1 MLGAIIGDIVG
12 SRFEWNNIKEKG
24 FDLFTDA
31 CRPTDDSIMTLAIAH
46 AILQANGNWSHL
58 SADATIWMRDFGKR
72 YPDAGYG
79 GRFSDWINSKD
90 PRPYDSWGNGAGMR
104 VSPCA
109 WAGVS
114 MENALRLS
122 DKVTVVTHNHPEG
135 MKGARAITAAI
146 YMARKG
152 AKKEEIKKHIQ
163 DNYYPLNFT
172 LHAIRPKYKFEVS
185 CQGSVPQAIEAFLES
200 DSFEDAI
207 RNAISIGGDS
217 DTIGAMTGAI
227 AEAFYGI
234 PPEIREQ
241 AMSYLNEEQLGIVKQ
256 FEEKYGVTEDKGF
269 RPKEQQKKSSTKSS
283 EEKGDLSKRKEPNF
297 KNTEALQQ
305 VVNVVNE
312 AAVAVEDKSRVIAD
326 SPIADVLGAVIG
338 AGLGGVGSFA
348 ALYGLGVVGLSAAGI
363 TSALA
368 AAGALV
374 GGGMAAGVF
383 VLAAP
388 VAALGAAGYGLA
400 THIRNQRF
408 QQEKERL
415 YKEAIKKH
423 EAIIRALKEE
433 ADASKERIEYLQS
446 LNILLQ
452 RAIKDLQAD
461 LGK

>member
-12 SRFEWNNIKEKG
+12 SRFEHDNHKDKS
-24 FDLFTDA
+24 FDLFADG
-31 CRPTDDSIMTLAIAH
+31 CRPTDDSTMTLAIAQG
-46 AILQANGNWSHL
+46 ILKCGNNWSQL
-58 SADATIWMRDFGKR
+58 PANAVISMRDLGRR
-72 YPDAGYG
+72 YPYGYG
-79 GRFSDWINSKD
+79 GRFLAWIHSSD
-90 PRPYDSWGNGAGMR
+90 PHPYNSWGNGAGMR
-104 VSPCA
+104 VSPCG

-114 MENALRLS
+114 LENALRLS
-122 DKVTVVTHNHPEG
+122 DKVTAVTHNHPEG
-135 MKGARAITAAI
+135 MKGARAITTAV
-146 YMARKG
+146 YLARNG
-152 AKKEEIKKHIQ
+152 AKKEEIKKHIEE
-163 DNYYPLNFT
+163 NYYPLNFT
-172 LHAIRPKYKFEVS
+172 IHSIRPKYGFDVS
-185 CQGSVPQAIEAFLES
+185 CQGSVPQAIQAFLES

-217 DTIGAMTGAI
+217 DTIAAMAGSI

-234 PPEIREQ
+234 PPEIRETALQ
-241 AMSYLNEEQLGIVKQ
+241 YLDADQLQIVKD
-256 FEEKYGVTEDKGF
+256 FEEKYGIVEDKGF
-269 RPKEQQKKSSTKSS
+269 RPKPPKSSTVKK
-283 EEKGDLSKRKEPNF
+283 EEKKESPKKEINF
-297 KNTEALQQ
+297 KNTESLQH

-312 AAVAVEDKSRVIAD
+312 AAVAVEDKNRVIAD

-388 VAALGAAGYGLA
+388 VAALGAAGYGIA
-400 THIRNQRF
+400 SHIRNQRF

-433 ADASKERIEYLQS
+433 ADASKERIDYLQS
-446 LNILLQ
+446 LNVLLQ
-452 RAIKDLQAD
+452 RAIHDLKAD

>member
-12 SRFEWNNIKEKG
+12 SRFEWDNIKSKD
-24 FDLFTDA
+24 FDLFTEA
-31 CRPTDDSIMTLAIAH
+31 CNPTDDSNMTLAVAH
-46 AILQANGNWSHL
+46 AILKCNGNWSHL
-58 SADATIWMRDFGKR
+58 SADAVISMRDFGRR
-72 YPDAGYG
+72 YPGGYG
-79 GRFSDWINSKD
+79 GRFKEWIDSSDPK
-90 PRPYDSWGNGAGMR
+90 PYNSWGNGSGMR
-104 VSPCA
+104 VSPCG

-114 MENALRLS
+114 MENALRLA
-122 DKVTVVTHNHPEG
+122 DKVTIVTHNHPEG

-146 YMARKG
+146 FLARKG
-152 AKKEEIKKHIQ
+152 AKKEEIKKHIEE
-163 DNYYPLNFT
+163 NYYSLNFT
-172 LHAIRPKYKFEVS
+172 LHSIRPKYKFDVS
-185 CQGSVPQAIEAFLES
+185 CQGSVPQAIVAFLES

-207 RNAISIGGDS
+207 RNAVSIGGDS
-217 DTIGAMTGAI
+217 DTIGAMAGSI
-227 AEAFYGI
+227 AEAFYGV

-241 AMSYLNEEQLGIVKQ
+241 AMSYLNDEQLGIIAA

-269 RPKEQQKKSSTKSS
+269 RPKMQQKQSLTAKN
-283 EEKGDLSKRKEPNF
+283 EAEKPQGKEINF
-297 KNTEALQQ
+297 KNAESLQH

-312 AAVAVEDKSRVIAD
+312 AAVAVSDKNRVIAD
-326 SPIADVLGAVIG
+326 SPIADVLGGVIG
-338 AGLGGVGSFA
+338 AGIGGVGSFA

-368 AAGALV
+368 TAGALV
-374 GGGMAAGVF
+374 GGGMVAGVF

-388 VAALGAAGYGLA
+388 VAALGAAGYGIASHL
-400 THIRNQRF
+400 RNQRF

-452 RAIKDLQAD
+452 RAIHDLQSD